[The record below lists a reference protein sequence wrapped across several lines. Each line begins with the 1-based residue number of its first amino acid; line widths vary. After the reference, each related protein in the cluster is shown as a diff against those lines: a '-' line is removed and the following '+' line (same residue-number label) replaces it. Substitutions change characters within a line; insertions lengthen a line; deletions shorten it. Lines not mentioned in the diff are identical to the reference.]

1 MFGKPNTPNDGAYTD
16 LKKYHED
23 EHHIGSDNYNQ
34 FINNRKNGKELLKNN
49 IYRIS
54 SMLISCKAESELFCL
69 YSASEINWDVSLL
82 IYYTDSTYIYSYY
95 KYKEIGR
102 VSIVNDSIFLFP
114 ACDIWRDDP
123 DFQCRTYDCEG
134 SIYGTM
140 ENGEVKSDC
149 ISKRL
154 YIKEKE
160 SIKDK
165 TLDFY
170 FPNDS
175 NAFSFSESYPLEKR
189 RINKN
194 KEEKSTLRFR
204 DYIRKHGM

>member
-1 MFGKPNTPNDGAYTD
+1 MAKITLRT
-16 LKKYHED
+16 
-23 EHHIGSDNYNQ
+23 
-34 FINNRKNGKELLKNN
+34 
-49 IYRIS
+49 IYIAIIS
-54 SMLISCKAESELFCL
+54 SMLISCKAESELFCF
-69 YSASEINWDVSLL
+69 YSASDFDRDVSLL
-82 IYYTDSTYIYSYY
+82 IYYTDSSYTYSNSYY
-95 KYKEIGR
+95 REIGR
-102 VSIVNDSIFLFP
+102 VSIINDSIFLFP
-114 ACDIWRDDP
+114 DCVISKDTSFFRCWR
-123 DFQCRTYDCEG
+123 YDCEA
-134 SIYGTM
+134 SSYGTM

-189 RINKN
+189 KINMS
-194 KEEKSTLRFR
+194 KEEKSSLRFR